1 MTGHE
6 LRVVSTNRHARER
19 GPIGRRTDMS
29 SDPVPAVAAVR
40 ASPRPPVTGIWAW
53 VVQRRRWIWLMLSS
67 AGLVL
72 AVQEVV
78 GSRAELLSAIGDLRR
93 VSWTWL
99 GVAILA
105 EWCSYTAVAFAQR
118 RLLRAGGVTVRVGTL
133 GRLAVASQAMGSV
146 LPVGYLVSNV
156 VVLGGLTRRGVGKML
171 ALWMLAM
178 VGLLY
183 IVTLVLIGLV
193 GAQLAPP
200 SKDVPD
206 LRVVAA
212 IVLGVVIGGFVAVVA
227 VNRMR
232 RRPWSM
238 RELAA
243 RMPGG
248 GRIKRLIGGDVLA
261 ELSLGPR
268 GWSVGFGW
276 MLLYWAGDVACLAVA
291 FFAVGGILPWRGF
304 AARVRRWPAR
314 GAAADHP
321 RRSRLDRREH
331 ESCAGRLY
339 RRDDRP
345 GRSPAVPAH
354 HLLGG
359 PAGRRHLLLVAPSPT
374 FGVGTVCDEREGRA
388 RRGAAHARKG
398 GQVRRSCPSRNVI
411 VQPGYCA
418 PAAWLHG
425 SAREGR
431 HFVQADPEILG
442 EPGGFGDRPG
452 VGVDPD
458 AAFSVVR
465 DEGDHRGAAGERA
478 ERVHVRDPRACDVH
492 RVRHAGDIG
501 HLDVVRAG

>member
-1 MTGHE
+1 
-6 LRVVSTNRHARER
+6 
-19 GPIGRRTDMS
+19 MS
-29 SDPVPAVAAVR
+29 SDPVPVVAAVR

-291 FFAVGGILPWRGF
+291 FFAVGGILPWRGLLLAY
-304 AARVRRWPAR
+304 AAGQLAALLPITPGGLGLTEGSMSLALAAYTGATTALAAVLLYRLITYWAVLPAGGTCYLWLRRRRSELAPFVMSGRVVHGGVRPMPEKGVRSGAPAR
-314 GAAADHP
+314 AAM
-321 RRSRLDRREH
+321 
-331 ESCAGRLY
+331 
-339 RRDDRP
+339 
-345 GRSPAVPAH
+345 
-354 HLLGG
+354 
-359 PAGRRHLLLVAPSPT
+359 
-374 FGVGTVCDEREGRA
+374 
-388 RRGAAHARKG
+388 
-398 GQVRRSCPSRNVI
+398 
-411 VQPGYCA
+411 
-418 PAAWLHG
+418 
-425 SAREGR
+425 
-431 HFVQADPEILG
+431 
-442 EPGGFGDRPG
+442 
-452 VGVDPD
+452 
-458 AAFSVVR
+458 
-465 DEGDHRGAAGERA
+465 
-478 ERVHVRDPRACDVH
+478 
-492 RVRHAGDIG
+492 
-501 HLDVVRAG
+501 

>member
-29 SDPVPAVAAVR
+29 SDPVPVVAAVR

-212 IVLGVVIGGFVAVVA
+212 IVLG
-227 VNRMR
+227 
-232 RRPWSM
+232 
-238 RELAA
+238 
-243 RMPGG
+243 
-248 GRIKRLIGGDVLA
+248 RLIGGDVLA

-291 FFAVGGILPWRGF
+291 FFAVGGILPWRGLLF
-304 AARVRRWPAR
+304 AYAAGQLAALLPVTPGGLGLTEGSMSLALAAYTGATTALAAVLLYRLITYWAVLPAGGTCYLWLRRRRSELAPFVMSGRVVHGGVRPMPEKGVRSGAPAR
-314 GAAADHP
+314 AAM
-321 RRSRLDRREH
+321 
-331 ESCAGRLY
+331 
-339 RRDDRP
+339 
-345 GRSPAVPAH
+345 
-354 HLLGG
+354 
-359 PAGRRHLLLVAPSPT
+359 
-374 FGVGTVCDEREGRA
+374 
-388 RRGAAHARKG
+388 
-398 GQVRRSCPSRNVI
+398 
-411 VQPGYCA
+411 
-418 PAAWLHG
+418 
-425 SAREGR
+425 
-431 HFVQADPEILG
+431 
-442 EPGGFGDRPG
+442 
-452 VGVDPD
+452 
-458 AAFSVVR
+458 
-465 DEGDHRGAAGERA
+465 
-478 ERVHVRDPRACDVH
+478 
-492 RVRHAGDIG
+492 
-501 HLDVVRAG
+501 